1 MELSDLFNKYGSD
14 KDRNGYTAIYHSI
27 FKNLKD
33 KPVDLLE
40 IGIGTMLEGAMS
52 SMQGYALPGYRP
64 GGSLRAWRDFFP
76 AGNIVGA
83 DIQWDTQFSEERIRT
98 VLADS
103 GNREELDRKLGDC
116 TFDIII
122 DDGWHWDE
130 NQVKTMRNLWH
141 RVRPGGYYVIE
152 DILTDAHIATDL
164 RPQIAEIVGTE
175 GYFFLTEKK
184 NMLIASKV

>member
-1 MELSDLFNKYGSD
+1 MELSELFNTYGSD
-14 KDRNGYTAIYHSI
+14 KDRNGYTPIYHAV

-40 IGIGTMLEGAMS
+40 IGIGTMLPGVMS
-52 SMQGYALPGYRP
+52 SMQGYALPGYKP

-76 AGNIVGA
+76 KGNIVGA

-98 VLADS
+98 VIADS
-103 GNREELDRKLGDC
+103 GNREELDRRLGEC

-152 DILTDAHIATDL
+152 DILRDARIATDL
-164 RPQIAEIVGTE
+164 RPQIAEIVGSE

-184 NMLIASKV
+184 NILVASKV

>member
-1 MELSDLFNKYGSD
+1 
-14 KDRNGYTAIYHSI
+14 
-27 FKNLKD
+27 
-33 KPVDLLE
+33 
-40 IGIGTMLEGAMS
+40 MLEGAMS

>member
-1 MELSDLFNKYGSD
+1 MELSELFNTYGSD
-14 KDRNGYTAIYHSI
+14 KDRNGYTPIYHAV

-40 IGIGTMLEGAMS
+40 IGIGTMLPGVMS
-52 SMQGYALPGYRP
+52 SMQGYALPGYKP

-76 AGNIVGA
+76 KGNIVGA

-98 VLADS
+98 IIADS
-103 GNREELDRKLGDC
+103 GNREELDRRLGEC

-152 DILTDAHIATDL
+152 DILRDARIATDL
-164 RPQIAEIVGTE
+164 RPQIAEIVGSE

-184 NMLIASKV
+184 NILVASKV